1 MIGDRGRLRKIG
13 ALTVDWIR
21 KLAKDPR
28 AVAAAP
34 YLLPT
39 IAAWDA
45 GQDTVL
51 RGAPVLVVAMAPAEV
66 ATGSADVVIAQA
78 HLDLYAPVL
87 GLGTCWAGLLQGAM
101 ANSPE
106 TRAAVGVPDGYPH
119 HYALMLGY
127 PDVRFFRAPE
137 RKAPKITFT

>member
-28 AVAAAP
+28 TVAAAP

-87 GLGTCWAGLLQGAM
+87 GLGTC
-101 ANSPE
+101 
-106 TRAAVGVPDGYPH
+106 
-119 HYALMLGY
+119 
-127 PDVRFFRAPE
+127 
-137 RKAPKITFT
+137 